1 MKFSNI
7 CMQKHKFDN
16 KKSKCRYVFNIL
28 LLIIFAIFLLRVVG
42 LDRDLPN
49 FGLTFYQAKD
59 EGTYSTMSILYYHYE
74 SLTAADNMEIV
85 IAPTFRANIIGNL
98 LQFFTMKLLG
108 DNYYGFRM
116 PYVLIAFGITLLI
129 YLTFNKIIELYKLPT
144 ASKWMTLP
152 IILYIVFDF
161 SFLMSSRCVENSSV
175 RALVTILCI
184 YLWIKYSYDLRK
196 RYFWLGFLSII
207 SIFFV
212 YYSNVHLLVVSC
224 IIGGIKVIQLILK
237 KENDCIKYLKYWGV
251 GFGIGH
257 LIVEIYYLAV
267 WKSGCWTNLL
277 SSVNSFSDR
286 VVTASQSSEAKLLTY
301 LKGFLTFWSSNM
313 FFFNF
318 LVVVLT
324 IIAICTNILAFIK
337 VKDENILLILGILFA
352 MIIQATFTND
362 WMERKT
368 ISIYPV
374 VYINIFLAITML
386 KWGEYQIRKKLINGI
401 CALSILLIIPLLYSM
416 IRFRISRNYF
426 IDFEQI
432 DISIWAILTLIQ
444 VLFICIFLIAAIFA
458 KKRIYTGALLIS
470 FCFALSINAYFSIK
484 YVYTYRKYSEKEAMQ
499 GIGELVGDEYVAGPY
514 TYAYTLYNDIKPVW
528 NADNYCID
536 YIKDGKIKYFCD
548 YSMGP
553 YYVNLM
559 NPDRDYFLV
568 QSFDRELIAQG
579 VAFPIGLFEKN

>member
-1 MKFSNI
+1 
-7 CMQKHKFDN
+7 
-16 KKSKCRYVFNIL
+16 
-28 LLIIFAIFLLRVVG
+28 
-42 LDRDLPN
+42 
-49 FGLTFYQAKD
+49 
-59 EGTYSTMSILYYHYE
+59 
-74 SLTAADNMEIV
+74 
-85 IAPTFRANIIGNL
+85 
-98 LQFFTMKLLG
+98 
-108 DNYYGFRM
+108 
-116 PYVLIAFGITLLI
+116 
-129 YLTFNKIIELYKLPT
+129 
-144 ASKWMTLP
+144 
-152 IILYIVFDF
+152 
-161 SFLMSSRCVENSSV
+161 
-175 RALVTILCI
+175 
-184 YLWIKYSYDLRK
+184 
-196 RYFWLGFLSII
+196 
-207 SIFFV
+207 
-212 YYSNVHLLVVSC
+212 
-224 IIGGIKVIQLILK
+224 
-237 KENDCIKYLKYWGV
+237 
-251 GFGIGH
+251 
-257 LIVEIYYLAV
+257 
-267 WKSGCWTNLL
+267 
-277 SSVNSFSDR
+277 
-286 VVTASQSSEAKLLTY
+286 
-301 LKGFLTFWSSNM
+301 
-313 FFFNF
+313 
-318 LVVVLT
+318 
-324 IIAICTNILAFIK
+324 
-337 VKDENILLILGILFA
+337 
-352 MIIQATFTND
+352 
-362 WMERKT
+362 MERKT

-386 KWGEYQIRKKLINGI
+386 KWGEYQIRKKLIKGI

-432 DISIWAILTLIQ
+432 DINIWAILTIIQ
-444 VLFICIFLIAAIFA
+444 VLFICIFLFAAIFA